1 MKKILFLLLIF
12 PNIVLS
18 QKETTVK
25 EFYDNGQLKR
35 ETTYIDGLEN
45 GVELAYYENG
55 QLSTKVHWLKGK
67 WEGYFYSYYKD
78 GSLQAKSYYKN
89 GEKDGESIWYYSNGQ
104 IHWQCKYKNGKKH
117 GYYKDFQDDGSI
129 FNEQNYYYG
138 EPHGVQ
144 KRYYG
149 KDEKGNY
156 NGVLTQVSN
165 YSYGK
170 KTGKWYYYSDKG
182 KLEKI
187 ETYDKEK
194 DGYNKGDPYLT
205 EDYKDG
211 LLFSKYD
218 WTNHTIDGSYKSFYF
233 YKNGNPM
240 VEALQGGDYTKGY
253 EKRYYEN
260 GNLESESIE
269 GGKNVYYYP
278 NGKVERVG
286 QNLKGYVNYLEGKV
300 LYYDKNGVLEK
311 TLWFKKGNQLPEVE
325 QTKLNED
332 SLRTYYS
339 KSKLSD
345 IEGIYKSIGKPNY
358 RIGVIKKEN
367 IFIGIVLDCD
377 STEYWGK
384 GEVKFILEA
393 SAINNLYAT
402 KYYSSDKESIEAFAT
417 LEKGALL
424 EIKPT
429 NQNTGAIKFLK
440 LYPSQQDTISK
451 EINKKEWVGNGTGFF
466 ISKLGYIATNYHV
479 VKNCKNIEI
488 EYINDN
494 KTYSYSAK
502 IIQSDPTND
511 LAILKIDDSLYTIQK
526 TIPYGLKTR
535 SSDVGTSVFTLGYPY
550 ALSGMGKEI
559 KFTDGKISS
568 KTGLDGDIRMYQTTA
583 PIQGGNSGGPLF
595 DYDGNLIGINSSKLA
610 SKDVD
615 NVSYA
620 IKASY
625 LNNLMDVLP
634 ETISV
639 PYNNSLSNK
648 PLTEKIKILSSYVVI
663 VKVK

>member
-1 MKKILFLLLIF
+1 MKKLLFLLLVI
-12 PNIVLS
+12 PSIVLS
-18 QKETTVK
+18 QKETIVK
-25 EFYDNGQLKR
+25 EFYDNGQLY
-35 ETTYIDGLEN
+35 EITTYVN
-45 GVELAYYENG
+45 GVKNGVYERYYENG
-55 QLSTKVHWLKGK
+55 QLDIKTNYLNGEMDGYWYGYYISGK
-67 WEGYFYSYYKD
+67 
-78 GSLQAKSYYKN
+78 LQGKSYFKN
-89 GEKDGESIWYYSNGQ
+89 GVKEGESIWYYSNGQ
-104 IHWQCKYKNGKKH
+104 IHWQWNFKNGKKH
-117 GYYKDFQDDGSI
+117 GSSKDFLDDGSI
-129 FNEQNYYYG
+129 FNENNYYYG
-138 EPHGVQ
+138 EYHGSQ

-149 KDEKGNY
+149 KDEKGNN
-156 NGVLTQVSN
+156 NGVLTQVLN

-182 KLEKI
+182 ELERI

-194 DGYNKGDPYLT
+194 DGYKKGDPYLI
-205 EDYKDG
+205 EYYKNG
-211 LLFSKYD
+211 HLYSKYD
-218 WTNHTIDGSYKSFYF
+218 YTQSTKDGSWKHYY
-233 YKNGNPM
+233 
-240 VEALQGGDYTKGY
+240 
-253 EKRYYEN
+253 YYEN
-260 GNLESESIE
+260 GNLWSEQVYSGDYTKGRKITYYENGNLKSESIE
-269 GGKNVYYYP
+269 GGKNVSYYP
-278 NGKVERVG
+278 NGKVKRVG
-286 QNLKGYVNYLEGKV
+286 KNAENYISLDGKV
-300 LYYDKNGVLEK
+300 LDYDKNGVVEK
-311 TLWFKKGNQLPEVE
+311 ILWFENGWQLPEVE

-332 SLRTYYS
+332 SLRVYYN
-339 KSKLSD
+339 KTKLSH
-345 IEGIYKSIGKPNY
+345 IEGVYKSIGKPNY

-367 IFIGIVLDCD
+367 NFIGIVLDCD
-377 STEYWGK
+377 STEYWDK
-384 GEVKFILEA
+384 GEVKLTMET
-393 SAINNLYAT
+393 SALDNLYPT
-402 KYYSSDKESIEAFAT
+402 NYYSTNKESIEAFAT

-429 NQNTGAIKFLK
+429 NQNTNTIKFLK
-440 LYPSQQDTISK
+440 LYPSKQDKVYK
-451 EINKKEWVGNGTGFF
+451 ESNNNEWKGNGTGFF

-479 VKNCKNIEI
+479 VKNSKNIEI

-511 LAILKIDDSLYTIQK
+511 LAILKIDDSLHTILK

-634 ETISV
+634 KTISV

>member
-1 MKKILFLLLIF
+1 MKKLLFLLLII
-12 PNIVLS
+12 PSIVLS
-18 QKETTVK
+18 QKETIVK
-25 EFYDNGQLKR
+25 E
-35 ETTYIDGLEN
+35 
-45 GVELAYYENG
+45 YYENG
-55 QLSTKVHWLKGK
+55 QLYEITTYVDGVKNGVY
-67 WEGYFYSYYKD
+67 ERYYENGQLDIKTNY
-78 GSLQAKSYYKN
+78 LN
-89 GEKDGESIWYYSNGQ
+89 GEKDGYYYSYWEDGRKFGKFYYKNGVIDGENITYQSNGQ
-104 IHWQCKYKNGKKH
+104 IHFYDNYKNGKKH
-117 GYYKDFQDDGSI
+117 GTCKNFRGDGSI
-129 FNEQNYYYG
+129 MNENNYYYG
-138 EPHGVQ
+138 EFHGTQ

-149 KDEKGNY
+149 KD
-156 NGVLTQVSN
+156 GVLTQVQN

-182 KLEKI
+182 ELEKI

-194 DGYNKGDPYLT
+194 DGYKKGDPYLI
-205 EDYKDG
+205 EY
-211 LLFSKYD
+211 
-218 WTNHTIDGSYKSFYF
+218 
-233 YKNGNPM
+233 YKNGH
-240 VEALQGGDYTKGY
+240 LYKKYDYTQSTKDGSWKWY
-253 EKRYYEN
+253 YYYEN
-260 GNLESESIE
+260 GNLWVEQVYSGDYTKGRKITYYENGNLKSESIE
-269 GGKNVYYYP
+269 GGKNVSYYP
-278 NGKVERVG
+278 NGKVKRVG
-286 QNLKGYVNYLEGKV
+286 KNAENYISLDGKV
-300 LYYDKNGVLEK
+300 LDYDKNGVVEK

-384 GEVKFILEA
+384 GEVKFTFEA

-402 KYYSSDKESIEAFAT
+402 KYYSSDKESLEAFAT
-417 LEKGALL
+417 LDKGALL

-429 NQNTGAIKFLK
+429 NQNTNTIKFLK
-440 LYPSQQDTISK
+440 LYPSKQDDVPK
-451 EINKKEWVGNGTGFF
+451 ENNNEWKGNGTGFF
-466 ISKLGYIATNYHV
+466 IDKLGYIATNYHV
-479 VKNCKNIEI
+479 VENSKNIEI
-488 EYINDN
+488 EYVVDN
-494 KTYSYSAK
+494 KTHNYSAK

-511 LAILKIDDSLYTIQK
+511 LAILKIDDSLPTNIR

-568 KTGLDGDIRMYQTTA
+568 KTGLDGDIRMYQTTT

-595 DYDGNLIGINSSKLA
+595 DYDGNLIGINSTKLA

-615 NVSYA
+615 NVAYA

-625 LNNLMDVLP
+625 LSNLMDVLP

-648 PLTEKIKILSSYVVI
+648 SLTEKIKILSKCVVI

>member
-1 MKKILFLLLIF
+1 MRKLLFLLLVI
-12 PNIVLS
+12 PSIVLS

-25 EFYDNGQLKR
+25 EFYDNGQLYMI
-35 ETTYIDGLEN
+35 TTYVDGIEN
-45 GVELAYYENG
+45 GVYERYYENG
-55 QLSTKVHWLKGK
+55 QLDIKVNYLNGE
-67 WEGYFYSYYKD
+67 WEGYFYSYYND
-78 GSLQAKSYYKN
+78 GTLQIKSYYKN
-89 GEKDGESIWYYSNGQ
+89 GEKDGESIMYWSNGQ
-104 IHWQCKYKNGKKH
+104 IHWQNNFKNGEKH
-117 GYYKDFQDDGSI
+117 GSSKDFQADGSI
-129 FNEQNYYYG
+129 FNENNYYYG
-138 EPHGVQ
+138 EYHGVQ

-149 KDEKGNY
+149 KDEEGNY
-156 NGVLTQVSN
+156 NGVLTQVLN

-182 KLEKI
+182 KLDKI

-194 DGYNKGDPYLT
+194 DGIKKGDPYLV
-205 EDYKDG
+205 EYYKNG
-211 LLFSKYD
+211 QLESKYD
-218 WTNHTIDGSYKSFYF
+218 YTKYTIDGSSIYYRFF
-233 YKNGNPM
+233 ENGNLGIKR
-240 VEALQGGDYTKGY
+240 VYSGDYTKG
-253 EKRYYEN
+253 EEMTYYEN

-269 GGKNVYYYP
+269 GGKNVSYYP
-278 NGKVERVG
+278 NGKVKRVG
-286 QNLKGYVNYLEGKV
+286 NNAENYMRLDGKV
-300 LYYDKNGVLEK
+300 LDYDKNGVVEK
-311 TLWFKKGNQLPEVE
+311 ILWFKYGKQLPEVE

-332 SLRTYYS
+332 SLRVYYN
-339 KSKLSD
+339 KSKLRD
-345 IEGIYKSIGKPNY
+345 IEGVYKNIGKPNY

-367 IFIGIVLDCD
+367 NFIGIVLDCD

-384 GEVKFILEA
+384 GEVKFTMET
-393 SAINNLYAT
+393 SAVDNLYPT
-402 KYYSSDKESIEAFAT
+402 NYYSNNKESIEAFTT

-424 EIKPT
+424 EIKPI
-429 NQNTGAIKFLK
+429 NQNTSTIKFLK
-440 LYPSQQDTISK
+440 LYPSQQDNISK
-451 EINKKEWVGNGTGFF
+451 EINNNEWKGNGTGFF

-479 VKNCKNIEI
+479 VENSKTIEI
-488 EYINDN
+488 EYVYDN
-494 KTYSYSAK
+494 KTFNYTAK

-511 LAILKIDDSLYTIQK
+511 LAILKIDDSRLTNLT
-526 TIPYGLKTR
+526 TIPYGFKTR

-595 DYDGNLIGINSSKLA
+595 DYDGNLIGINSSKLT
-610 SKDVD
+610 SKNVD

-625 LNNLMDVLP
+625 LSNLMDVLP

-639 PYNNSLSNK
+639 PLNNSLSNK
-648 PLTEKIKILSSYVVI
+648 SLTEKIKLLSSYVVI